1 MTKQENY
8 QFTIPENKIIIT
20 PLNSDDDY
28 KLLPDLIHDFRGHVK
43 RDWFVNHAY
52 FCLPLTIG
60 NQYGIGIKSLST
72 FEVEWNGGNGKDDV
86 IIHMIE
92 KDTTGLQTIAPWFG
106 MGTIT
111 VNNSVAFMTPAG
123 VNIMTMNPPNLFIDG
138 LINMNGVVETDNLK
152 RDFTF
157 NIRVTRPNHRI
168 RINKG
173 DIISAMFP
181 ISRYF
186 IDGFS
191 LENAN
196 ESMESEYTDYMRQIT
211 HDFGKERN
219 GPDRDKPHTNGR
231 RYFNGEDVYGCPF
244 HDHQKKVIKK

>member
-1 MTKQENY
+1 MKKENY

-20 PLNSDDDY
+20 ALNSDDDY
-28 KLLPDLIHDFRGHVK
+28 EILPDLIHDFRGHVK

-72 FEVEWNGGNGKDDV
+72 FDVEWNGGNSKDDV
-86 IIHMIE
+86 SVHMIDA
-92 KDTTGLQTIAPWFG
+92 DTSGLQNIGAWFG
-106 MGTIT
+106 MGTFTI
-111 VNNSVAFMTPAG
+111 NNAVAFMTPNG
-123 VNIMTMNPPNLFIDG
+123 VNMMTMNPPNMFIDG

-157 NIRVTRPNHRI
+157 NIRVTRPNHKI
-168 RINKG
+168 RVNKG

-181 ISRYF
+181 VSRYF

-196 ESMESEYTDYMRQIT
+196 ESMEKEYTDYMRQISD
-211 HDFGKERN
+211 DFGKERN
-219 GPDRDKPHTNGR
+219 GPDREKPHTNGR